1 MFEITL
7 RLSLIQGVYGIPDCA
22 QATGKYLSNQ
32 QILKSRAIAWLK
44 SAVFGQKCPPT
55 HPLPNGN
62 WVFLWLDYAIILLI
76 LSAVNSNRFVQ
87 ETKIYVSL
95 FGNFFLLEPMSHGS
109 RFVLCFFQAAIVF
122 LHVLGWDGIGYTVGT
137 GCAWNLFPI

>member
-32 QILKSRAIAWLK
+32 QILKSGGFSWGKNA
-44 SAVFGQKCPPT
+44 SQDTHCPM
-55 HPLPNGN
+55 GIGY
-62 WVFLWLDYAIILLI
+62 FLWLDNAIILLI

-109 RFVLCFFQAAIVF
+109 RF
-122 LHVLGWDGIGYTVGT
+122 Y
-137 GCAWNLFPI
+137 CA